1 MSDGSR
7 CYNPLGEKGIPRSLL
22 LYIIRNIVKNHGG
35 TVEIDQ
41 ETETLTVTIPESRKA
56 ACIRELREII
66 GARKP
71 LSESYLFSTDS
82 TP

>member
-1 MSDGSR
+1 MSDESR
-7 CYNPLGEKGIPRSLL
+7 SYNPLGEKGIPRSLL

-35 TVEIDQ
+35 SVEID
-41 ETETLTVTIPESRKA
+41 EKTETFTVTIPESRKA

-71 LSESYLFSTDS
+71 LSESYFFLH
-82 TP
+82 

>member
-1 MSDGSR
+1 MSDGIG

-22 LYIIRNIVKNHGG
+22 LYIIRNIVKTHGG
-35 TVEIDQ
+35 TVERD
-41 ETETLTVTIPESRKA
+41 EKTETFTATIPESRKA

-66 GARKP
+66 GGSKP

>member
-7 CYNPLGEKGIPRSLL
+7 SYNPLGEKGIPRSLL

-35 TVEIDQ
+35 SVEID
-41 ETETLTVTIPESRKA
+41 EKTETFAVTIPESRKA

-71 LSESYLFSTDS
+71 LSESYFFLH
-82 TP
+82 